1 MYNGR
6 DGVGCKMVGWDT
18 KREKR
23 SGKSFMGHSGR
34 NTETPTKDKE
44 LSVDS
49 GGTDALATRIY
60 FSADRRIARP
70 ET

>member
-1 MYNGR
+1 
-6 DGVGCKMVGWDT
+6 
-18 KREKR
+18 
-23 SGKSFMGHSGR
+23 MGHSGR